1 MEEKRLLKRRVD
13 AARVVKQNSE
23 DDVRTTASWASGK
36 KKKRRSDGAGKWRPS
51 PAEAIDS
58 EDEQHVL
65 LQNKSIHHLRLVEPE
80 GFEQEWKV
88 VMDAAKAGSAI
99 VATPYP
105 VSWATLLAI
114 QEWDQNNYGGQT
126 LVHLTPRHFHRTSF
140 NRMNVKLAHDVLCDT
155 TARLI
160 RWLRSFSA

>member
-51 PAEAIDS
+51 PAAEAIES

-99 VATPYP
+99 ATPYP
-105 VSWATLLAI
+105 VSWATLRAI